1 MDAFLT
7 EILGGFSEIWKVFAK
22 GTSIWWLLAPLI
34 LFWFALEIY
43 FGKYKKEKLG
53 WNTALGNALSI
64 FWLII
69 VSVMKMF
76 EIGLKEYNL
85 ASLFFLLAI
94 CIYTLFI
101 IIFTFAHKLKEDF
114 DYLIASP
121 TPIYFLS
128 MVAVLISHGPLII
141 NRIIIIDLV
150 ILFIFVL
157 LFGTILKHITPEST
171 KDEISDLGKSDFN
184 DFGKMDSGLGNN
196 NLNPNLRDTSLG
208 NIR

>member
-1 MDAFLT
+1 MNAFLT
-7 EILGGFSEIWKVFAK
+7 EILNGFESIGNVFTQ

-34 LFWFALEIY
+34 LFWLVLEFY

-69 VSVMKMF
+69 ISVMKMF
-76 EIGLKEYNL
+76 ENGLKEYNV

-94 CIYTLFI
+94 CLYTLGI
-101 IIFTFAHKLKEDF
+101 IIFTFTHKLKEDF

-121 TPIYFLS
+121 TPVYFLS
-128 MVAVLISHGPLII
+128 MIAVLISHGPLKI
-141 NRIIIIDLV
+141 NGIIIIDLV
-150 ILFIFVL
+150 ILFVFVL
-157 LFGTILKHITPEST
+157 LFGTILKHFIPESI
-171 KDEISDLGKSDFN
+171 KDEFGDVGKDDFSMS
-184 DFGKMDSGLGNN
+184 KTDSGLGE
-196 NLNPNLRDTSLG
+196 NLNPGLNDANLG